1 MTSLHSS
8 NMIYPLQVP
17 THASINSNHS
27 LLPMVHPQLVHSS
40 NSQMTSALMGIPSKL
55 ISLNEQTWL
64 KIGSLSEAMSESERA
79 VYAYESAIRHNPYS
93 IPALQRLGHFYLQQ
107 ERYTQASECFQR
119 LINLDNHHGDAWASL
134 ALCYTWMDEYQ
145 KSYGAYQQ
153 ALCCLQNPRDASV
166 WHGIGLLY
174 DRFESY
180 EQAEEAYLNGLSMD
194 PTQEL
199 LHIIYYRLGVLYT
212 KKKKYEIALECFR
225 FSLSKPPKSIPSV
238 DILYQVAILH
248 EFKSEHSISK
258 EIFEYILTE
267 NPNHVKSL
275 LRLGWIYFQSNAS
288 FKNESQAS
296 ILLLRASE
304 LEPSN
309 SIPHYLLGRFYCDQK
324 QYTKA
329 YESYQQAVYRDGK
342 QPAFWCSIGI
352 LYYTIGQAR
361 DALDAYIRAI
371 HLSASI
377 WEIWWNLGILYESC
391 NNQGAD
397 ALDAYQHALDVDSS
411 NATIKDRITL
421 LKSSDGSN
429 TFTLPSVIDL
439 NPWAIVINPNISNSS
454 NAPLTIDTQSNNQK
468 PRVPSIPTAPGYS
481 SLSSRFNMPNF
492 ASLANSAH
500 SSQYYVSPTNG
511 YGSQATIPANLIPI
525 MNARNSFNATPQKR
539 SMTSPESL
547 QNGSSSLGISASR
560 NNSIGNVSRPS
571 SPKGPVSQKNDS
583 QDTENNASEDDLNNT
598 NSIGMKQLASQA
610 IDQ

>member
-1 MTSLHSS
+1 MTSLHPS
-8 NMIYPLQVP
+8 NMIYPLQGPAHTP
-17 THASINSNHS
+17 TNSTHP
-27 LLPMVHPQLVHSS
+27 LLPMAHPQLAHPS
-40 NSQMTSALMGIPSKL
+40 NPQMTAPLMSTPSKL

-79 VYAYESAIRHNPYS
+79 IYAYESAIRHNPYS
-93 IPALQRLGHFYLQQ
+93 ILALQRLGHFYLQQ
-107 ERYTQASECFQR
+107 ERYNQASECFQR

-174 DRFESY
+174 DRFGSY
-180 EQAEEAYLNGLSMD
+180 EQAEEAYLNALSMD

-199 LHIIYYRLGVLYT
+199 LHVIYYRLGMLYT
-212 KKKKYEIALECFR
+212 KKKKYEVALECFR
-225 FSLSKPPKSIPSV
+225 FVLSKPPKSISYV

-248 EFKSEHSISK
+248 EFKSDYSTAK
-258 EIFEYILTE
+258 ETFEYILTE
-267 NPNHVKSL
+267 TPNHVKSL
-275 LRLGWIYFQSNAS
+275 QRLGWLYFQSNTL

-304 LEPSN
+304 LESSN
-309 SIPHYLLGRFYCDQK
+309 SISHYLLGRLYYHQK

-371 HLSASI
+371 HLSATI

-391 NNQGAD
+391 NNQSAD
-397 ALDAYQHALDVDSS
+397 ALDAYQHALEVDPS
-411 NATIKDRITL
+411 NTTIKDRITL

-429 TFTLPSVIDL
+429 TSTLPSVIDL
-439 NPWAIVINPNISNSS
+439 SPWTITITPNLGTS
-454 NAPLTIDTQSNNQK
+454 NAPLTVDTQSIHQK
-468 PRVPSIPTAPGYS
+468 PRVSSIPSAPAYS
-481 SLSSRFNMPNF
+481 SLPSRFNMPNF
-492 ASLANSAH
+492 ASLANSTH
-500 SSQYYVSPTNG
+500 PSQYYTSPING
-511 YGSQATIPANLIPI
+511 HGSQGTIPANLIPI
-525 MNARNSFNATPQKR
+525 MNARNSFNTTPQRR
-539 SMTSPESL
+539 SITSPESP
-547 QNGSSSLGISASR
+547 QNGSVSR

-571 SPKGPVSQKNDS
+571 SPQGSISQKTDS
-583 QDTENNASEDDLNNT
+583 QDTESKVNESDLNIT
-598 NSIGMKQLASQA
+598 NSIGMEQLANQA
-610 IDQ
+610 IDRQVTDQ